1 MYHERKERKR
11 TRSEPYLRRKEAA
24 PRTAGVLEEQVTL
37 PNVKESG
44 LYGRSL
50 FACLQ
55 KEKSGQ
61 DPCTDLAA
69 FWPLPASRS
78 LIV

>member
-11 TRSEPYLRRKEAA
+11 THSEPYLRRKEAA

-37 PNVKESG
+37 PDMKRVV
-44 LYGRSL
+44 YMAAL
-50 FACLQ
+50 FLRVCK